1 MRPKAAVSADGRHL
15 RDSPQGAWTDA
26 PRKPEAAAGCD
37 HLFEWVRI
45 RGNRAFGSGHRP
57 LAPDGTPA
65 GPFGK
70 VPSEVPAEAAEE
82 SVRLTALAVNF
93 GLQQA
98 IGDLDRIAAWA
109 MLNGWVNADPGYAE
123 TTPVFNPFSDLIG
136 GRVRP

>member
-1 MRPKAAVSADGRHL
+1 
-15 RDSPQGAWTDA
+15 
-26 PRKPEAAAGCD
+26 
-37 HLFEWVRI
+37 
-45 RGNRAFGSGHRP
+45 
-57 LAPDGTPA
+57 
-65 GPFGK
+65 

-123 TTPVFNPFSDLIG
+123 TTLVFNPFSDLIG